1 MAVVPFAEDMEKGLI
16 VGLLTDPELVP
27 RVSTVLNPQ
36 DFYRPSHQE
45 IYKTILDIDL
55 SNLDSLSVEERL
67 TDPDL
72 KNYFK
77 GLVNDSDSLL
87 PGLTNILF
95 YAETIKDKAKLRT
108 GIDMGREIT
117 AICSQD
123 NVESAA
129 AMERLEKLFSG
140 FIQQRVKDS
149 SKEST
154 KESFQNFIDTLGIRI
169 KDTGGIKTGFKAI
182 DLILHKLEGLIVLAA
197 RPSLGKTSLGVNIAR
212 NVGQKHNVI
221 VFSLEQPK
229 EQIFER
235 MLASES
241 DVPLEDI
248 RTGVYIGNAH
258 HVDAI
263 AKAKESL
270 SEVFDRVHVDDT
282 SAISAAYIASVA
294 RQKAFEWGKVDLIV
308 VDYLHIMK
316 LNDRALVEALGDAV
330 KDLRALGRELGCP
343 VLLLAQLS
351 RQDDKQV
358 AGADGE
364 KKVRR
369 RPELTDLRSSGEIEQ
384 SADIVMFL
392 HRESYF
398 DPAGNV
404 PSEDEVEVLIRKN
417 RNGRTGVTTL
427 NWYPAYVKYM
437 DRDAYRREDDGIW
450 RGSREPLTAQTAQRP
465 TING

>member
-27 RVSTVLNPQ
+27 RVSTFLNPV

-45 IYKTILDIDL
+45 IYKTILEIDVAH
-55 SNLDSLSVEERL
+55 LDSLAVEERL
-67 TDPDL
+67 TDDTF
-72 KNYFK
+72 KEYFK
-77 GLVNDSDSLL
+77 GLVRDSDTLL
-87 PGLTNILF
+87 PGLGNILF
-95 YAETIKDKAKLRT
+95 YAETIKDKAKLRN

-117 AICSQD
+117 AICAQD
-123 NVESAA
+123 GVDSSA
-129 AMERLEKLFSG
+129 AMERLEKLFSD
-140 FIQQRVKDS
+140 FIQKRVKDN

-154 KESFQNFIDTLGIRI
+154 KEAFEAFIESLGVRVHDT
-169 KDTGGIKTGFKAI
+169 TGIKSGFKAI

-197 RPSLGKTSLGVNIAR
+197 RPSLGKTSLGIGIAR
-212 NVGQKHNVI
+212 NVAEKNNV
-221 VFSLEQPK
+221 VFFSLEQPK

-235 MLASES
+235 MLSCES
-241 DVPLEDI
+241 NVPLEDI
-248 RTGVYIGNAH
+248 REGVYIANKK
-258 HVDAI
+258 HVESI
-263 AKAKESL
+263 GTAKETL
-270 SEVFDRVHVDDT
+270 SGVFERVHVDDS
-282 SAISAAYIASVA
+282 SAVSASYMASVA

-316 LNDRALVEALGDAV
+316 LNDRNLVEALGDAV

-358 AGADGE
+358 IGADGE

-398 DPAGNV
+398 DPMGYTPN
-404 PSEDEVEVLIRKN
+404 EDEVEVLIKKN
-417 RNGRTGVTTL
+417 RNGRIGVTTL
-427 NWYPAYVKYM
+427 NWYPAYTKYM
-437 DRDAYRREDDGIW
+437 DKDTYRREDDGLW
-450 RGSREPLTAQTAQRP
+450 RESDASLSA
-465 TING
+465 